1 MALLGKAA
9 LAMWWDMAAQMRE
22 DFEDWHSHEHFPER
36 LGIPGFRRSS
46 RWTSAAGGEGVFVMY
61 ELEDFGVLSS
71 APYLARL
78 NAPTPWSTKLMP
90 HHRNMVRSQSH
101 VLETRGGVVARQA
114 MTLRLTPAPERR
126 EELRAA
132 LRSLIERLA
141 TAPGFAGA
149 HLLQHQTPDI
159 AQTTEQKIRG
169 SADQVADWVLVVAP
183 MTPRHW
189 RRLQFRCYRAIRS
202 NDGAPR
208 PRWRA
213 KRIRCP
219 IRPRLPRSRF
229 RRLRPELPLQS
240 GVMPA
245 ALMTAPQLCVWL
257 RTYFWK
263 SATGMPPGAAP

>member
-71 APYLARL
+71 VPYLARL

-169 SADQVADWVLVVAP
+169 SADQVADWVLVVCA
-183 MTPRHW
+183 
-189 RRLQFRCYRAIRS
+189 YDA
-202 NDGAPR
+202 
-208 PRWRA
+208 
-213 KRIRCP
+213 
-219 IRPRLPRSRF
+219 
-229 RRLRPELPLQS
+229 
-240 GVMPA
+240 A
-245 ALMTAPQLCVWL
+245 ALEALANSELSSDSLERRGAAATMA
-257 RTYFWK
+257 RETYSLSY
-263 SATGMPPGAAP
+263 SATAAEVAVSSASS